1 MATQTHRIETTTSAP
16 TTCQHYWVLPASGNR
31 MDGVC
36 KLCGA
41 QRKFQQKTEEHV
53 WEEERNADAA
63 YWNTTDSRVLSDLV
77 DRAVA

>member
-1 MATQTHRIETTTSAP
+1 MATQQHRIEPASLP
-16 TTCQHYWVLPASGNR
+16 TQTCQHYWVLPASGDR

-41 QRKFQQKTEEHV
+41 ERRFQARTDEHV

-63 YWNTTDSRVLSDLV
+63 YWNTTDAQVISGLSE
-77 DRAVA
+77 RAVA

>member
-1 MATQTHRIETTTSAP
+1 
-16 TTCQHYWVLPASGNR
+16 

-41 QRKFQQKTEEHV
+41 ERKFQQKTEEHV

-63 YWNTTDSRVLSDLV
+63 SARCRVYGQ
-77 DRAVA
+77 RPQQ